1 MGQLTVWGQSQVVAL
16 IRIRTSLKFR
26 ALKHP
31 LGSSVENFLR
41 QIQDFPFWV
50 LMSLVLNCGAWLT
63 IWLVMTM
70 VHTARSYLR
79 VIFILPIKKLLD
91 SLQETKRRL
100 IFMGSC
106 MAQETRKSVR
116 SLVKGQ
122 RKVND

>member
-1 MGQLTVWGQSQVVAL
+1 MGQLTAWGQSQVVAL

-31 LGSSVENFLR
+31 LGSSVENSLR

-91 SLQETKRRL
+91 LLRETKRRL
-100 IFMGSC
+100 TYTASC
-106 MAQETRKSVR
+106 MVQETRRSVR
-116 SLVKGQ
+116 SLVKGH
-122 RKVND
+122 RTEKP